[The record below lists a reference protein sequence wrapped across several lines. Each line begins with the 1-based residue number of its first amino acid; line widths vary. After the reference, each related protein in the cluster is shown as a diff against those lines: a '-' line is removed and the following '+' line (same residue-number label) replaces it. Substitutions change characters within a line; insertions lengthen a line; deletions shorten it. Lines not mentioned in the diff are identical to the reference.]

1 MTAKN
6 GLIIVFTGPGKGKTS
21 AALGIALRAS
31 GHAKRTVV
39 IQFLKSQDMSG
50 EQLVRNMPLI
60 EVHAFGFGFFKQG
73 DDPEPH
79 REAAAKGWKM
89 AEDII
94 LSGGADIL
102 VLDEISHAINF
113 NFLPQELIVNALKQK
128 VQGLHVVLTGRNM
141 PQELLEIADIAT
153 EMKEIRHIF
162 QDGEPAVKGIDY

>member
-1 MTAKN
+1 MMEKN

-21 AALGIALRAS
+21 VALGIALRAS
-31 GHAKRTVV
+31 GHGKRTVV

-50 EQLVRNMPLI
+50 EQLVRNIPLI
-60 EVHAFGFGFFKQG
+60 QVHAFGFGFFKQG

-79 REAAAKGWKM
+79 REAAAKGWRM

-113 NFLPQELIVNALKQK
+113 NFLSQELIVDALKLK
-128 VQGLHVVLTGRNM
+128 VKDLHVVLTGRNM

-153 EMKEIRHIF
+153 EMKEIRHMYREGK
-162 QDGEPAVKGIDY
+162 QAVEGIDF